1 MSIRVLLVED
11 DQDFRESLQS
21 FLSDAGLEVCAAA
34 DVAGLEREMANAPP
48 DVVVLDLNLPGT
60 DGLTA
65 ALAMRETSSVGI
77 VVLTGRT
84 EKQDRFQ
91 GLAIGVDHYLTKPT
105 DPAELELVIRNL
117 HRRLRGAGAGA
128 AALAAGKT
136 AAGKTA
142 GDKTTGDKTEARGTE
157 AGTAGP
163 WIFRAR
169 KWVLE
174 SPNGRPVKL
183 SGTELQVLERL
194 VVSPGEPVSRIDLM
208 RHAGRE
214 EREDAGRGLDLIIF
228 RLRRKVEKDCGFEL
242 PVVSARGKG
251 YVFAGDVVVQPD

>member
-11 DQDFRESLQS
+11 DQDFRESLQG
-21 FLSDAGLEVCAAA
+21 FLTDAGLDVCAVA
-34 DVAGLEREMANAPP
+34 DAAGLEREMANAPP

-60 DGLTA
+60 DGLSA

-117 HRRLRGAGAGA
+117 HRRLGGA
-128 AALAAGKT
+128 APVPAEAPAAN
-136 AAGKTA
+136 A
-142 GDKTTGDKTEARGTE
+142 
-157 AGTAGP
+157 
-163 WIFRAR
+163 WIVHAR
-169 KWVLE
+169 KWALE
-174 SPNGRPVKL
+174 SPDGQAVKL
-183 SGTELQVLERL
+183 SGTELQILQRL
-194 VVSPGEPVSRIDLM
+194 VATPGEPVSRIELM

-228 RLRRKVEKDCGFEL
+228 RLRRKVEKDCGFAL

-251 YVFAGDVVVQPD
+251 YVFAGEVVFRPD

>member
-21 FLSDAGLEVCAAA
+21 FLADAGLDVCAVA

-65 ALAMRETSSVGI
+65 ALAMRKTSSVGI

-117 HRRLRGAGAGA
+117 HRRLRGAGAA
-128 AALAAGKT
+128 APEAGKMAAGET
-136 AAGKTA
+136 AAGSA
-142 GDKTTGDKTEARGTE
+142 G
-157 AGTAGP
+157 AGAAGP

-169 KWVLE
+169 KWILE

-194 VVSPGEPVSRIDLM
+194 VVSPGEPVSRIELM

>member
-11 DQDFRESLQS
+11 DRDFRDSLQS
-21 FLSDAGLEVCAAA
+21 FLSDAGMEVCAVA
-34 DVAGLEREMANAPP
+34 DTAGLEREMSDAPP

-65 ALAMRETSSVGI
+65 AFAMRESSSVGI

-117 HRRLRGAGAGA
+117 HRRLSGAGAPPA
-128 AALAAGKT
+128 EER
-136 AAGKTA
+136 
-142 GDKTTGDKTEARGTE
+142 TT
-157 AGTAGP
+157 GP
-163 WIFRAR
+163 WIFHPK

-174 SPNGRPVKL
+174 SPGGQAVKL

-194 VVSPGEPVSRIDLM
+194 MATPGEPVSRTDMM
-208 RHAGRE
+208 RQAGRE
-214 EREDAGRGLDLIIF
+214 DREDAGRGLDLIIF
-228 RLRRKVEKDCGFEL
+228 RLRRKVEKGCGFAL

-251 YVFAGDVVVQPD
+251 YVFAGEVIVRAG